1 MPSPLSDFI
10 VILLRSF
17 ERVWRLY
24 AHAHVIVERSYT
36 INVIWL
42 GNMPAKSDNL
52 IARHEY
58 ILQRLQETGT
68 VAIDELC
75 TTLGASIATIRRDL
89 EDLEKRSLLR
99 RERGG
104 AVRIGPLFYE
114 PFRNDSSFQD
124 KVSSFAEE
132 KRRIA
137 LAAAKLVSTGQTIA
151 LTGGTTTTEV
161 VRSLKVLS
169 GISIITN
176 TVNVAMELSNRK
188 DIEVIVTG
196 GHLRGTWFTLVG
208 PLATAAAEMLFSDI
222 MFIGVDGI
230 DAKRGLT
237 CTNPSEAEVLRKL
250 VHNTKMKV
258 VVADHSK
265 LGSVSKYLLCPTK
278 GIDKLVTDTG
288 ASASAIAP
296 FEKLGIDVI
305 RA

>member
-1 MPSPLSDFI
+1 M
-10 VILLRSF
+10 
-17 ERVWRLY
+17 
-24 AHAHVIVERSYT
+24 VERSYT
-36 INVIWL
+36 NRVICID
-42 GNMPAKSDNL
+42 NMPAKSDNL

-58 ILQRLQETGT
+58 ILQRLQETGS

-89 EDLEKRSLLR
+89 EDLENRSLLR
-99 RERGG
+99 RIRGG
-104 AVRIGPLFYE
+104 AVPIGPLFYE

-137 LAAAKLVSTGQTIA
+137 LAAAKLVTTGQTIA

-161 VRSLKVLS
+161 VRSLTMFS

-196 GHLRGTWFTLVG
+196 GHLRGSWFTLVG

-230 DAKRGLT
+230 DAKKGLT
-237 CTNPSEAEVLRKL
+237 CTNASEAEVLRKL
-250 VHNTKMKV
+250 VHHAKMKV
-258 VVADHSK
+258 VVADNSK
-265 LGSVSKYLLCPTK
+265 LGSISKYLLCPTK
-278 GIDKLVTDTG
+278 EIDKLITDTG
-288 ASASAIAP
+288 ASASALAP
-296 FEKLGIDVI
+296 FEKLGIDVT
-305 RA
+305 RV

>member
-1 MPSPLSDFI
+1 
-10 VILLRSF
+10 VILFQSF
-17 ERVWRLY
+17 ERVLRPY
-24 AHAHVIVERSYT
+24 AHVYAIVDRSNT
-36 INVIWL
+36 NKPFWL
-42 GNMPAKSDNL
+42 DNMPAKSDNL

-58 ILQRLQETGT
+58 ILHRLQEAGT

-89 EDLEKRSLLR
+89 EDLESRSLLR
-99 RERGG
+99 RTRGG

-208 PLATAAAEMLFSDI
+208 PLANAATEMLFSDI

-230 DAKRGLT
+230 DAKQGLT

-250 VHNTKMKV
+250 VHHAKMKV

-278 GIDKLVTDTG
+278 GIDKLITDTG

-296 FEKLGIDVI
+296 FERLGIDVT

>member
-1 MPSPLSDFI
+1 
-10 VILLRSF
+10 
-17 ERVWRLY
+17 
-24 AHAHVIVERSYT
+24 
-36 INVIWL
+36 
-42 GNMPAKSDNL
+42 MPAKSDNL

-68 VAIDELC
+68 VVIDELC
-75 TTLGASIATIRRDL
+75 TTLEASIATIRRDL

-99 RERGG
+99 RTRGG

-230 DAKRGLT
+230 DAKKGLT
-237 CTNPSEAEVLRKL
+237 CTHPSEAEVLRKL
-250 VHNTKMKV
+250 VHHAKMKV

-278 GIDKLVTDTG
+278 GIDKLITDTG

-296 FEKLGIDVI
+296 FERLGIDVT

>member
-1 MPSPLSDFI
+1 MPPK
-10 VILLRSF
+10 
-17 ERVWRLY
+17 
-24 AHAHVIVERSYT
+24 T
-36 INVIWL
+36 
-42 GNMPAKSDNL
+42 DNL
-52 IARHEY
+52 IARQEY
-58 ILQRLQETGT
+58 IIQRLQETGA

-89 EDLEKRSLLR
+89 EDLESRSLLKR
-99 RERGG
+99 TRGG
-104 AVRIGPLFYE
+104 AVPIGPLFYE

-124 KVSSFAEE
+124 RVSSFAEE
-132 KRRIA
+132 KRRIG
-137 LAAAKLVSTGQTIA
+137 LAAAKLVSAGQMVA

-169 GISIITN
+169 DISIITN

-196 GHLRGTWFTLVG
+196 GHLRGSWFTLVG
-208 PLATAAAEMLFSDI
+208 PIANTAAETLFSDI

-230 DAKRGLT
+230 DAKHGLT

-250 VHNTKMKV
+250 VQHTKMKV

-278 GIDKLVTDTG
+278 GIDKLITDIG
-288 ASASAIAP
+288 ASASAVAP
-296 FEKLGIDVI
+296 FEKLGIEVTQV
-305 RA
+305 

>member
-1 MPSPLSDFI
+1 MPPK
-10 VILLRSF
+10 
-17 ERVWRLY
+17 
-24 AHAHVIVERSYT
+24 T
-36 INVIWL
+36 
-42 GNMPAKSDNL
+42 DNL
-52 IARHEY
+52 IARQEY
-58 ILQRLQETGT
+58 IIQRLQETGA

-89 EDLEKRSLLR
+89 EDLETRSLLKR
-99 RERGG
+99 TRGG
-104 AVRIGPLFYE
+104 AVPIGPLFYE

-124 KVSSFAEE
+124 RVSSFAEE
-132 KRRIA
+132 KRRIG
-137 LAAAKLVSTGQTIA
+137 LAAARLVSKGQMVA

-169 GISIITN
+169 DISIITN

-196 GHLRGTWFTLVG
+196 GHLRGSWFTLVG
-208 PLATAAAEMLFSDI
+208 PIANTSAETLFSDI

-230 DAKRGLT
+230 DAKKGLT

-250 VHNTKMKV
+250 VQRAKMKV

-265 LGSVSKYLLCPTK
+265 LGSVSKYLLCTTK
-278 GIDKLVTDTG
+278 EIDMLISDTG

-296 FEKLGIDVI
+296 FQKLGIDVT
-305 RA
+305 RV